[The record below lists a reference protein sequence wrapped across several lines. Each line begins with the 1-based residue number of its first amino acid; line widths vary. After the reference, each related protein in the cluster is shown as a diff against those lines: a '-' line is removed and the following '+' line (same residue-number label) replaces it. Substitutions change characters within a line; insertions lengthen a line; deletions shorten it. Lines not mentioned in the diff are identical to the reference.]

1 MNMKEKIIKKSPKW
15 RPKRKWI
22 ESTTI
27 DLKTGKSKHKYFVP
41 KTPEEEKKLE
51 DDYNEKMK
59 QVLDILFPN
68 GI

>member
-1 MNMKEKIIKKSPKW
+1 MREKKNKRSKNW
-15 RPKRKWI
+15 KPKRKWI

-27 DLKTGKSKHKYFVP
+27 DLKTGKSKHKYFIP

-51 DDYNEKMK
+51 DEFDEKMR
-59 QVLDILFPN
+59 QVFDILFPN

>member
-1 MNMKEKIIKKSPKW
+1 MEKKLIKESNKDWKPKH
-15 RPKRKWI
+15 KWI

-41 KTPEEEKKLE
+41 KTPEEEKKLK

-59 QVLDILFPN
+59 QVFDILFPN

>member
-1 MNMKEKIIKKSPKW
+1 MEKKLIKESNKDWK
-15 RPKRKWI
+15 PKRKWI

-27 DLKTGKSKHKYFVP
+27 DLKTGKSKHKYFIP

-51 DDYNEKMK
+51 YEFDEKMR
-59 QVLDILFPN
+59 QVFDILFPN